1 MIIPELEGKII
12 NLDMNPQQAI
22 ITHQI
27 ALKADHEQM
36 KKWIVSFKNMAF
48 PFVDV
53 WKFQARLAFMVFSE
67 NGKMSWI
74 HRLTE
79 DQRYELGISNEMLIN
94 AIQESG
100 ATLEMDGYYPVNA
113 AIRSKLAEML

>member
-67 NGKMSWI
+67 NGKMS
-74 HRLTE
+74 
-79 DQRYELGISNEMLIN
+79 
-94 AIQESG
+94 
-100 ATLEMDGYYPVNA
+100 
-113 AIRSKLAEML
+113 